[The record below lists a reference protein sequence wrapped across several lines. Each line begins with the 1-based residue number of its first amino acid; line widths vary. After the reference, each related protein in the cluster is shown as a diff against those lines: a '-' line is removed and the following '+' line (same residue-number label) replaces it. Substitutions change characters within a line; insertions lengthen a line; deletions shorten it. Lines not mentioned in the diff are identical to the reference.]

1 MPAMG
6 RVATNAEGYGIAKDE
21 KKAFDLF
28 QQGCGRNDS
37 KGCYNL
43 GVAFAEGRGTD
54 RNDPKAVELF
64 EKACNSG
71 DAQGCADLGFMYSEG
86 RGVEVSHKRAVLLL
100 QRACDGNDAEG
111 CYNLAIAY
119 TNALGAQKD
128 TARSLQLFEHACN
141 SGSAMLVL
149 ILALCIRQVKV
160 CGRIEDELRTC
171 LRELA
176 MRVWEKHAI
185 TSESRAWKGET
196 RSGPPIYFDEPA
208 TQIMPKA
215 ASILVWH
222 TLMVEDWIRMR
233 SWRWNRSI
241 APVMRGAQRG
251 VPISAICIW
260 PVMGSTKIVPLRAK
274 RSRKRAIRESR
285 AHVLR

>member
-1 MPAMG
+1 ME
-6 RVATNAEGYGIAKDE
+6 T
-21 KKAFDLF
+21 
-28 QQGCGRNDS
+28 
-37 KGCYNL
+37 
-43 GVAFAEGRGTD
+43 T
-54 RNDPKAVELF
+54 PKAVTTWQSPIRTVSERRRTPRGH
-64 EKACNSG
+64 CNCLS
-71 DAQGCADLGFMYSEG
+71 M
-86 RGVEVSHKRAVLLL
+86 RAI
-100 QRACDGNDAEG
+100 QA
-111 CYNLAIAY
+111 
-119 TNALGAQKD
+119 AL
-128 TARSLQLFEHACN
+128 
-141 SGSAMLVL
+141 MLVL